1 MGARLA
7 TESIT
12 MRKSWIES
20 EPSGLG
26 PAPDFHAS
34 PGVQVVSGKIL
45 HELSRHY
52 LFSSLDPAQIVD
64 IGRGC
69 RRVELE
75 EGATLFSQGEPAAHF
90 YLLTEGRIR
99 LYRLSPDGQEKV
111 IEIVQPHHTFA
122 EAAIF
127 FDQPS
132 YPVFGAALTR
142 SALIAI
148 DADVFL
154 ATILT
159 SPDACRSLL
168 GSLSQRLHFLVNQ
181 IHDLTL
187 KSATARVAGFLLSR
201 LTGGSAVVELDVPK
215 CVLACQLSVQPETF
229 SRIMRQLADRG
240 LITVTGTRVIVH
252 DRSGLKAMSMPCD
265 YPPGIPT

>member
-1 MGARLA
+1 MGK
-7 TESIT
+7 I
-12 MRKSWIES
+12 WIQS
-20 EPSGLG
+20 EPAGLG
-26 PAPDFHAS
+26 PTHDLHGS
-34 PGVQVVSGKIL
+34 QEVQAVSRRIL
-45 HELSRHY
+45 QELSRHY
-52 LFSSLDPAQIVD
+52 LFSSLDPTQIVD
-64 IGRGC
+64 IGRGS
-69 RRVELE
+69 RRVEVE
-75 EGATLFSQGEPAAHF
+75 EGATLFSQGEPADHF
-90 YLLTEGRIR
+90 YLLIEGRIR
-99 LYRLSPDGQEKV
+99 LYRLSPEGQEKV

-142 SALIAI
+142 STLIAI

-154 ATILT
+154 GTILT

-168 GSLSQRLHFLVNQ
+168 GALSQRLHFLVNQ

-215 CVLACQLSVQPETF
+215 CMLACQLSVQPETF
-229 SRIMRQLADRG
+229 SRIMRQLANRG

-265 YPPGIPT
+265 YPQGVPT